1 MVGIVVMMVIPVP
14 SVILDLLLTL
24 NIAAAVMIML
34 ASLNVTRAL
43 DLASFP
49 SILLI
54 ATLFRLGLNV
64 STTRLILGS
73 GEAGDVITAFGSF
86 VMGGNVV
93 VGLVVFLILVVIQFV
108 VITNCLLYT
117 SDAADE

>member
-1 MVGIVVMMVIPVP
+1 MDGVDTSRDLRCPVLHSHPWHFLMVGIVVMMVIPVP

-64 STTRLILGS
+64 STTR
-73 GEAGDVITAFGSF
+73 
-86 VMGGNVV
+86 
-93 VGLVVFLILVVIQFV
+93 
-108 VITNCLLYT
+108 
-117 SDAADE
+117 